1 MGYLALGYV
10 YSGVLT
16 VKTDVYSF
24 GVVVLEMARGRKLGK
39 LIEAADSR
47 LMGKFDTVEMERMLM
62 TVLACVHPNLLKR
75 PMVKEAAR
83 ILKGETTPPLLPL
96 RKPKVSLLP
105 VFHDEFGEIS
115 FFCGVRPSLE
125 LDDVQ
130 YLTLKSH
137 FGKD

>member
-24 GVVVLEMARGRKLGK
+24 GVVVLEMAR
-39 LIEAADSR
+39 AADSR

>member
-16 VKTDVYSF
+16 IKTDVYSF
-24 GVVVLEMARGRKLGK
+24 GVVVLEMAMGRK
-39 LIEAADSR
+39 
-47 LMGKFDTVEMERMLM
+47 LMGKFDTVEMERMRM
-62 TVLACVHPNLLKR
+62 TVLACVHPNLVKR
-75 PMVKEAAR
+75 PMVKEVAR
-83 ILKGETTPPLLPL
+83 ILKGETTPPLLPS
-96 RKPKVSLLP
+96 RKSKVSLLP
-105 VFHDEFGEIS
+105 VFRDEFGEIS

-137 FGKD
+137 FDKD

>member
-24 GVVVLEMARGRKLGK
+24 GVVVLEMER
-39 LIEAADSR
+39 AADSR
-47 LMGKFDTVEMERMLM
+47 LMGKFDTVEMERMRM
-62 TVLACVHPNLLKR
+62 IVLACVHPNLVKR

-83 ILKGETTPPLLPL
+83 ILKGKTTPPLLPS
-96 RKPKVSLLP
+96 RKPKVSILL
-105 VFHDEFGEIS
+105 VFRDEFGEIS